1 MMKFRWISGI
11 TAFCLA
17 VSAIC
22 VGTHF
27 SAATASAEEP
37 VRIMAMGDSIT
48 DGYMYSENGYRKYF
62 CYDMQQKGITNFDMV
77 GPQNNWTNTATYTMS
92 DGTVITYDPAHAGYS
107 GYTIQKTD
115 GSSRSGLRETIFDTT
130 YYDNNTSGNMLEVYD
145 PNIIMLQIGTNDV
158 LDACNDGITDRL
170 ESLIDAILPY
180 LDEDGDMLFVSTIPD
195 IDVAQRV
202 DWLGAY
208 TWKYGLDY
216 TSDPETFTA
225 KVQESID
232 TYNQS
237 IAELVAKK
245 QAAGEKIRFADVHSV
260 VNVQTGLQD
269 GVHPNEAGYACM
281 GEHWA
286 DLISSY
292 LTETPSTSTTTT
304 TATTTSTS
312 ETTETTTTTETTS
325 LTTESTTE
333 TTSETTTESTTSE
346 TETSAEETTISTSE
360 TTVTTTE
367 PTSQKGDV
375 NLDGT
380 VQIADAVKLC
390 RYLLGEE
397 RLSAAA
403 YDQAELTGDG
413 LVNGFDLASLKQQ
426 LFR

>member
-37 VRIMAMGDSIT
+37 IRILAMGDSIT
-48 DGYMYSENGYRKYF
+48 DGYINGDNGYRKYF

-92 DGTVITYDPAHAGYS
+92 DGTVITNDPAHAGYS

-130 YYDNNTSGNMLEVYD
+130 YYDSNTSGNMLEVYD

-195 IDVAQRV
+195 IDVAQRL

-260 VNVQTGLQD
+260 VDVQTGLQD

-304 TATTTSTS
+304 TATTSK
-312 ETTETTTTTETTS
+312 TTETTTTTETTS

-380 VQIADAVKLC
+380 VQIADAVKLF

>member
-37 VRIMAMGDSIT
+37 IRILAMGDSIT
-48 DGYMYSENGYRKYF
+48 D
-62 CYDMQQKGITNFDMV
+62 
-77 GPQNNWTNTATYTMS
+77 WTNTATYTMS

-130 YYDNNTSGNMLEVYD
+130 YYDSNTSGNMLEVYD

-195 IDVAQRV
+195 IDVAQRL

-216 TSDPETFTA
+216 TSDH
-225 KVQESID
+225 
-232 TYNQS
+232 
-237 IAELVAKK
+237 L
-245 QAAGEKIRFADVHSV
+245 
-260 VNVQTGLQD
+260 
-269 GVHPNEAGYACM
+269 
-281 GEHWA
+281 
-286 DLISSY
+286 
-292 LTETPSTSTTTT
+292 
-304 TATTTSTS
+304 
-312 ETTETTTTTETTS
+312 
-325 LTTESTTE
+325 
-333 TTSETTTESTTSE
+333 
-346 TETSAEETTISTSE
+346 
-360 TTVTTTE
+360 
-367 PTSQKGDV
+367 
-375 NLDGT
+375 
-380 VQIADAVKLC
+380 
-390 RYLLGEE
+390 
-397 RLSAAA
+397 
-403 YDQAELTGDG
+403 
-413 LVNGFDLASLKQQ
+413 
-426 LFR
+426 

>member
-37 VRIMAMGDSIT
+37 IRILAMGDSIT
-48 DGYMYSENGYRKYF
+48 DGYINGDNGYRKYF

-77 GPQNNWTNTATYTMS
+77 GPQNNWTNTATYT
-92 DGTVITYDPAHAGYS
+92 
-107 GYTIQKTD
+107 IQKTD

-130 YYDNNTSGNMLEVYD
+130 YYDSNTSGNMLEVYD

-180 LDEDGDMLFVSTIPD
+180 LDEDEDMLFVSTIPD
-195 IDVAQRV
+195 IDVAQRL

-260 VNVQTGLQD
+260 VDVQTGLQD

-304 TATTTSTS
+304 TATTTS

-380 VQIADAVKLC
+380 VQIADAVKLF

>member
-37 VRIMAMGDSIT
+37 IRILAMGDSIT
-48 DGYMYSENGYRKYF
+48 DGYINGDNGYRKYF

-130 YYDNNTSGNMLEVYD
+130 YYDSNTSGNMLEVYD

-195 IDVAQRV
+195 IDVAQRL

-225 KVQESID
+225 KSVS
-232 TYNQS
+232 
-237 IAELVAKK
+237 
-245 QAAGEKIRFADVHSV
+245 AAVKS
-260 VNVQTGLQD
+260 QTG
-269 GVHPNEAGYACM
+269 
-281 GEHWA
+281 
-286 DLISSY
+286 
-292 LTETPSTSTTTT
+292 T
-304 TATTTSTS
+304 
-312 ETTETTTTTETTS
+312 
-325 LTTESTTE
+325 
-333 TTSETTTESTTSE
+333 
-346 TETSAEETTISTSE
+346 
-360 TTVTTTE
+360 
-367 PTSQKGDV
+367 
-375 NLDGT
+375 
-380 VQIADAVKLC
+380 
-390 RYLLGEE
+390 
-397 RLSAAA
+397 
-403 YDQAELTGDG
+403 
-413 LVNGFDLASLKQQ
+413 
-426 LFR
+426 